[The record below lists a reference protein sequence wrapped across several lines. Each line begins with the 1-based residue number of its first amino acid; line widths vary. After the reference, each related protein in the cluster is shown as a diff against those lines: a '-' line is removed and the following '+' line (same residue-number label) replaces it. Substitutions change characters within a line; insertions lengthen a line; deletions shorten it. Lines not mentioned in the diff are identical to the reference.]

1 MYIFIYLFISIAIHV
16 RHNTNQRSVRNK
28 YFSGKRCAFP
38 TYSTPASG
46 TVSSAFL
53 LGKTL
58 LPRPDNSFFF
68 FFLSICN
75 DTPWRPFLKGCSP
88 FSRFSQQKKK
98 KTLLQHKVV
107 CVFIKRKNLSTVCHK
122 SPIVSCVFIPL
133 SFSLFRSLAATA
145 KRNLREIERC
155 CTTKMRELFL
165 RTTATQKRDMRLRQS
180 TEIKKKKEDM
190 CRARPA

>member
-58 LPRPDNSFFF
+58 LPRPDSSFFF
-68 FFLSICN
+68 FFEYM
-75 DTPWRPFLKGCSP
+75 
-88 FSRFSQQKKK
+88 Q
-98 KTLLQHKVV
+98 
-107 CVFIKRKNLSTVCHK
+107 
-122 SPIVSCVFIPL
+122 
-133 SFSLFRSLAATA
+133 
-145 KRNLREIERC
+145 
-155 CTTKMRELFL
+155 
-165 RTTATQKRDMRLRQS
+165 
-180 TEIKKKKEDM
+180 
-190 CRARPA
+190 

>member
-58 LPRPDNSFFF
+58 LPRPDSSFF

-98 KTLLQHKVV
+98 K
-107 CVFIKRKNLSTVCHK
+107 N
-122 SPIVSCVFIPL
+122 IP
-133 SFSLFRSLAATA
+133 AA
-145 KRNLREIERC
+145 
-155 CTTKMRELFL
+155 
-165 RTTATQKRDMRLRQS
+165 
-180 TEIKKKKEDM
+180 
-190 CRARPA
+190 